1 MTAFFGFFFFLGLTV
16 VLLLLVAWTGH
27 KHLRRPHVFLV
38 ISSMSSL
45 GVAIYYAIQLGKEYD
60 LESAGWITPV
70 HLKMARVATMLYVV
84 PISLGILTWRRP
96 RWRRLHGMMGLVVI
110 VLTVLTAVTGAIMLY
125 LSEPIVS

>member
-1 MTAFFGFFFFLGLTV
+1 MTAFSGFFLFLGVTV

-38 ISSMSSL
+38 INSMLSL

-60 LESAGWITPV
+60 LEAAGWITPV
-70 HLKMARVATMLYVV
+70 HLTMAKVATAAYVL

-96 RWRRLHGMMGLVVI
+96 RWRRLHGMMGLTVI
-110 VLTVLTAVTGAIMLY
+110 LLTVLTAVTGAIMLY
-125 LSEPIVS
+125 LSEPIVA